1 MITKYIEKM
10 FNDSFKKEYFET
22 YWAIDLHGTVLIP
35 NYRKD
40 KLEADFYPWAKKTLQ
55 LMSKRPDIIMIIYSS
70 SYPDELEYYQKI
82 FKENDIEFKYVNEN
96 PDIDTVKG
104 NFGYYEKKFYHNV
117 LIDNHAGFDA
127 TIEWKPMY
135 DLFIKYNK
143 DGFLPNINWT
153 TKK

>member
-82 FKENDIEFKYVNEN
+82 FK
-96 PDIDTVKG
+96 
-104 NFGYYEKKFYHNV
+104 
-117 LIDNHAGFDA
+117 
-127 TIEWKPMY
+127 
-135 DLFIKYNK
+135 
-143 DGFLPNINWT
+143 
-153 TKK
+153 